1 MFSYALSTPTKKGT
15 WTPVEQKPHPYIPY
29 SGEQTQDHRL
39 MTWLIKPKNNQ
50 IVPNPQSGRLK

>member
-1 MFSYALSTPTKKGT
+1 MFSYALSTPIKKGV
-15 WTPVEQKPHPYIPY
+15 WVPPPPIKESVIPY

-50 IVPNPQSGRLK
+50 IVPNPQSGRMK